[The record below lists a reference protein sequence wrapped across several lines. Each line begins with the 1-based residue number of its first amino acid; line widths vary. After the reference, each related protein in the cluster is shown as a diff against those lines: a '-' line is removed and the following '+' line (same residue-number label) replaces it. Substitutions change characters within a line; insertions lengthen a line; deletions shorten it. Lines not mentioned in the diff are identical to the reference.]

1 MVYQDAIMRKA
12 SASGGDTSK
21 ENYRFPGD
29 FILERLELIDK
40 EGVPTDISALSLEV
54 NILQDLFLPFM
65 QIEIAVNDSAGFVNA
80 VSNGLSGGE
89 IIYVSFK
96 TADPDFVMNKMLF
109 AVNGVKERVRNTT
122 GNETYVIEGYSLEHF
137 NTIDK
142 KISKAFGTLR

>member
-96 TADPDFVMNKMLF
+96 TADPEFVMNKMLF
-109 AVNGVKERVRNTT
+109 AVNGVKERVMDAVMPDIGGGIMESIPDLT
-122 GNETYVIEGYSLEHF
+122 GPAMPTMPKL
-137 NTIDK
+137 
-142 KISKAFGTLR
+142 

>member
-12 SASGGDTSK
+12 STSGGDTSK

-65 QIEIAVNDSAGFVNA
+65 QIEIAVNDSAGFIMPCQMDYLV
-80 VSNGLSGGE
+80 VKLYTFLSKLP
-89 IIYVSFK
+89 IQ
-96 TADPDFVMNKMLF
+96 NL
-109 AVNGVKERVRNTT
+109 
-122 GNETYVIEGYSLEHF
+122 L
-137 NTIDK
+137 
-142 KISKAFGTLR
+142 